1 MNENWYF
8 TALAIAIHNLPE
20 GISTSVPIYYAASSR
35 KKAFL
40 YSFIS
45 GLTEPVGALVCYIL
59 LMPIVKN

>member
-1 MNENWYF
+1 M
-8 TALAIAIHNLPE
+8 
-20 GISTSVPIYYAASSR
+20 STSVPIYYAASSR